1 LIEDWWLLLKANPR
15 SRRENK
21 KLQEMKNRID
31 RKMREE
37 ESARYYNADRLK
49 AFARQV
55 ASNYRDE
62 HGTPVAERNVEIREP
77 KPTIEQR
84 MNRFTGEVYQPY
96 QRGETYEEEPIREQ
110 LFDEKAGSMQP
121 HLTAHVKRQPRKVVE
136 MDRGESAEMLDFP
149 TDPNSYFHGVGTP
162 AHTQARQ
169 VRAERRG
176 YQ

>member
-37 ESARYYNADRLK
+37 ESERYYNADRLK

-55 ASNYRDE
+55 ARDYRDE
-62 HGTPVAERNVEIREP
+62 HGTTVAERNVEIREP
-77 KPTIEQR
+77 RPTIEER

-96 QRGETYEEEPIREQ
+96 QRGETYEGEPIREQ
-110 LFDEKAGSMQP
+110 RFDEKARGMQP
-121 HLTAHVKRQPRKVVE
+121 HLTAHVKRQARPVVE
-136 MDRGESAEMLDFP
+136 MDRYESAERLDYP
-149 TDPNSYFHGVGTP
+149 TDPDSYSHGVGTP

-176 YQ
+176 Y